1 MTYFPALEPA
11 QLEIPAALAPLVPPE
26 VRAARSYYQS
36 YYQQHELSLYI
47 HYPFCVRK
55 CPYCDFASLPLGEDA
70 GRDADY
76 IDLLLREFEHKL
88 PLLQG
93 RKFISV
99 YVGGGTPSLCEPAQL
114 GRLLDK
120 LGPYLAPTAEIS
132 LEANPGT
139 VNRAKLCSL
148 RAAGFNRISIGVQS
162 FDEVM
167 LKRLGRIH
175 TKQEAQ
181 DACRWAKQAG
191 FSNFNIDLMHGLPRQ
206 DVAGAFWD
214 VEQALALEPTHLSWY
229 ELTLEEG
236 TYFGQHPPQLPDEDM
251 LSDIEAAGFEQL
263 RAAGFAHYEVSAFS
277 LGGTTRCVHNQ
288 NYWLYGDYLGLG
300 AGAHQKISL
309 KPTDAAALGAPLGA
323 SLGVAREAQCGAALE
338 AQPRTSLGA
347 QSGAMAIWRSANP
360 EALDAYRAQ
369 VWAFKP
375 TVPLLFGSGHEVAAL
390 SEIVFEYLL
399 NRLRLRSDPVSAA
412 EFYLRTGRSLKPLS
426 ADFTQLEQQGL
437 VQCCKDESQ
446 LVSWFDL
453 TAQGNLMLN
462 DVLAHFL

>member
-1 MTYFPALEPA
+1 MTYFPALESA

-55 CPYCDFASLPLGEDA
+55 CPYCDFASLPLGSDA

-99 YVGGGTPSLCEPAQL
+99 YIGGGTPSLCEPAQL

-139 VNRAKLCSL
+139 VNQAKLCSL

-162 FDEVM
+162 FDGGM

-191 FSNFNIDLMHGLPRQ
+191 FSNFNIDLMHGLPMQ
-206 DVAGAFWD
+206 DVAGALWD

-236 TYFGQHPPQLPDEDM
+236 TYFGQHPPQLPDEEV
-251 LSDIEAAGFEQL
+251 LADIEAAGFEQL

-309 KPTDAAALGAPLGA
+309 KPADATRLGALPG
-323 SLGVAREAQCGAALE
+323 
-338 AQPRTSLGA
+338 AQPGEPL
-347 QSGAMAIWRSANP
+347 SGTAPTAPLAIWRSANP

-369 VWAFKP
+369 VWALKP

-412 EFYLRTGRSLKPLS
+412 EFYLRTGHSFTALS
-426 ADFTQLEQQGL
+426 ADFTQLEQLGL
-437 VQCCKDESQ
+437 VQCCMDESQ